1 MARKLIVDGKEIEA
15 DDNITLLQACEQAG
29 AEIPRFCY
37 HERLSVAGNCRMCLV
52 EWVGAPKPQASC
64 ALQVRDI
71 MPNKDGTPAK
81 INTTSPYARKAREG
95 VMEFLLINHPLDCP
109 ICDQGG
115 ECDLQDQAMG
125 YGRAAFHRF
134 NENKRAVED
143 KYMGPLVKTIMTRCI
158 QCTRCVRF
166 ATEVAGVPDLGATGR
181 GEDMEITT
189 YLEKAFASELS
200 GNVVDL
206 CPVGALTSKPY
217 AFNARPWELRKTES
231 IDVMDAQGCNIRV
244 DTRGPQVMRVLPR
257 LNEEVNEE
265 WISDKARHACDG
277 LSRQRLDR
285 PYVRVNGKLKPAT
298 WNEAFAAIAAKVQE
312 SSGKKMAAIVGDL
325 AAAEEIKALKDL
337 MKALGVVNLDCRQDG
352 AKIGGGARQ
361 TYLFNTTIAGVEAA
375 DAILLVGA
383 NPRWDAPV
391 LNARIRKTWLASPLK
406 VANIGPAV
414 DLTYP
419 VEQLG
424 ADIATLEA
432 VANGSHAFAQVL
444 KDAKRPMIVLG
455 SGALTRTDGAAIL
468 KLAAKIAGDTG
479 MIGPAGTPAEGG
491 WNGFNILH
499 TAASRVAALDLGFLP
514 EEGARDVAGIVDGAQ
529 KGEIDFIYLL
539 GADEFDVA
547 HLGRAFIVYQGS
559 HGDAGAHHADVILPG
574 AAYTEKDGLYVNFEG
589 RVQSAERAGFPPGEA
604 KEDWAILR
612 ALSEVLGHKL
622 PYDDRAQLRAAI
634 LRDVPHFK
642 MLGEA
647 PVHADTA
654 AATWEGIGQSGPLD
668 ARAAGRHHRL
678 LSDQPDRARQRDHG
692 AVRPR
697 IRARNQ
703 DGGGIRWRSF
713 PSGIGCC
720 FGAALW
726 LGLVPQPGLL
736 HSADLRGADAGGGRG
751 HSGRPQDLGGGADAA
766 RPQCGGPLRPA
777 ADLCRPV
784 QVPVQGSDHP
794 GGRQQGDLHDRA
806 AGHRDPG
813 LCRLGGGADHWVVA
827 DINVGILYLFAMSSL
842 GVYGIIMAG
851 WASNSKYPFLSALRA
866 AAQMVSYEVSI
877 GFVIITVLL
886 FAGSLNLSDIVRAQG
901 TGAFT
906 LLHWNVFSI
915 LFPMLPIFF
924 VSALAETNRPPF
936 DLVEAES
943 ELVAGFFVEYSSTP
957 FLLFFLGEYL
967 SIVLMCAMC
976 SILFL
981 GGWLPPLNIW
991 PFTAVPGIIWFLLKI
1006 CFFFFMFAMVK
1017 AMVPRYRYDQLMR
1030 LGWKVFLPTSLLWV
1044 VLTASWVLFVRPH
1057 L

>member
-1 MARKLIVDGKEIEA
+1 MATRKLIVDGKEIEA
-15 DDNITLLQACEQAG
+15 DENITLLQACEQAG

-64 ALQVRDI
+64 ALQVKDI
-71 MPNKDGTPAK
+71 FPNKDGTPAK

-231 IDVMDAQGCNIRV
+231 VDVMDAQGCNIRV

-285 PYVRVNGKLKPAT
+285 PYIRVNGKLRPAS
-298 WNEAFAAIAAKVQE
+298 WAEAFAAIAEKVRGT
-312 SSGKKMAAIVGDL
+312 SPAKMAAIVGDQ

-337 MKALGVVNLDCRQDG
+337 MAALRVTNLDCRQDG
-352 AKIGGGARQ
+352 SKVGGGSRQ
-361 TYLFNTTIAGVEAA
+361 TYLFNSGIMGVEAA

-391 LNARIRKTWLASPLK
+391 LNARIRKAWLASGVK
-406 VANIGPAV
+406 VASVGPQV

-419 VEQLG
+419 VQWLGTEISVLEQ
-424 ADIATLEA
+424 IAS
-432 VANGSHAFAQVL
+432 GKHDFARVL
-444 KDAKRPMIVLG
+444 TDTKRPMIVLG
-455 SGALTRTDGAAIL
+455 QGVLTRKDGAAIL
-468 KLAAKIAGDTG
+468 KLAAKIAADTG
-479 MIGPAGTPAEGG
+479 MIGPAGTHAEGG

-514 EEGARDVAGIVDGAQ
+514 GAGGRDVAGIVDGAQ

-547 HLGRAFIVYQGS
+547 HLGRAFVVYQGS

-574 AAYTEKDGLYVNFEG
+574 AAYTEKDGLYTNFEG
-589 RVQSAERAGFPPGEA
+589 RVQRARRAAFPPGEA
-604 KEDWAILR
+604 KEDWAIIR
-612 ALSEVLGHKL
+612 ALSDVLSVKL
-622 PYDDRAQLRAAI
+622 PYDDRLQLLKA
-634 LRDVPHFK
+634 LETDVTHFAD
-642 MLGEA
+642 LNAA
-647 PVHADTA
+647 PVHAETSA
-654 AATWEGIGQSGPLD
+654 SVWGAVGESGPLD
-668 ARAAGRHHRL
+668 GAPVAYAIKDYYLTNPIARASETMALCSREF
-678 LSDQPDRARQRDHG
+678 AT
-692 AVRPR
+692 
-697 IRARNQ
+697 
-703 DGGGIRWRSF
+703 GIKQM
-713 PSGIGCC
+713 
-720 FGAALW
+720 AA
-726 LGLVPQPGLL
+726 
-736 HSADLRGADAGGGRG
+736 
-751 HSGRPQDLGGGADAA
+751 
-766 RPQCGGPLRPA
+766 
-777 ADLCRPV
+777 
-784 QVPVQGSDHP
+784 
-794 GGRQQGDLHDRA
+794 
-806 AGHRDPG
+806 
-813 LCRLGGGADHWVVA
+813 
-827 DINVGILYLFAMSSL
+827 
-842 GVYGIIMAG
+842 
-851 WASNSKYPFLSALRA
+851 
-866 AAQMVSYEVSI
+866 E
-877 GFVIITVLL
+877 
-886 FAGSLNLSDIVRAQG
+886 
-901 TGAFT
+901 
-906 LLHWNVFSI
+906 
-915 LFPMLPIFF
+915 
-924 VSALAETNRPPF
+924 
-936 DLVEAES
+936 
-943 ELVAGFFVEYSSTP
+943 
-957 FLLFFLGEYL
+957 
-967 SIVLMCAMC
+967 
-976 SILFL
+976 
-981 GGWLPPLNIW
+981 
-991 PFTAVPGIIWFLLKI
+991 
-1006 CFFFFMFAMVK
+1006 
-1017 AMVPRYRYDQLMR
+1017 
-1030 LGWKVFLPTSLLWV
+1030 
-1044 VLTASWVLFVRPH
+1044 
-1057 L
+1057 